1 MGATIRVAVCD
12 DARAVKLFLRQVLE
26 DEGDIE
32 VVSAT
37 STGRDALDAL
47 DRERPDA
54 LLLDLLLPDVAD
66 PGALVRELRAR
77 SPATVI
83 VLISNM
89 PPENLRDEAERVG
102 ADGWALKASKPEQ
115 LRSAV
120 RDAVSALGPGD
131 AVSRRAAA
139 GGTRSA

>member
-12 DARAVKLFLRQVLE
+12 DARAVKLFFRQVLE

-37 STGRDALDAL
+37 STGRDALEEL
-47 DRERPDA
+47 GRERPDA

-66 PGALVRELRAR
+66 PGALVRELRER
-77 SPATVI
+77 SPATAI

-89 PPENLRDEAERVG
+89 PPESLRDEAERLG

-115 LRSAV
+115 LRRAV
-120 RDAVSALGPGD
+120 RDALGARA
-131 AVSRRAAA
+131 AVSRPAAA